1 MIKASKLSE
10 ISTYSVEH
18 NDEMYFVE
26 MSVSKTGYKISVS
39 SKNGD
44 TIHDYDIIQD
54 IETYIFDN
62 FINKQKDFR

>member
-1 MIKASKLSE
+1 MIKASKISE
-10 ISTYSVEH
+10 ISTYSIEY
-18 NDEMYFVE
+18 NNEMYFVE

-39 SKNGD
+39 SKNGE
-44 TIHDYDIIQD
+44 TIHDYDTIQN

>member
-18 NDEMYFVE
+18 NGEMYFVE
-26 MSVSKTGYKISVS
+26 MSVSKTGYKINVS

-44 TIHDYDIIQD
+44 AIHDYNITQD